1 MRQLL
6 KTVLLVVFFCWV
18 GCGAWVVSQKFTGS
32 FDPEVWKI
40 VNGKQ
45 HLNYSKGMREQ
56 WIAGSVKKIL
66 IPKDDRNGSELREE
80 LLKLK
85 NSLSPK

>member
-1 MRQLL
+1 
-6 KTVLLVVFFCWV
+6 
-18 GCGAWVVSQKFTGS
+18 
-32 FDPEVWKI
+32 
-40 VNGKQ
+40 
-45 HLNYSKGMREQ
+45 MREQ
-56 WIAGSVKKIL
+56 WIAGGVDKL